1 MVSSS
6 PHLSPPVRQRGMAL
20 LFAVLIVVI
29 ASAIAVSM
37 IHAEKFTIRKTAHIL
52 AMDRASLYAFGLE
65 DWARIYIKQ
74 DREDSEIDHLD
85 EDWAIGIPGLP
96 IEGGYLSGYL
106 EDEQAK
112 FNLNSLIGSDLTVI
126 RFRRLCNNLE
136 VDQTFIPAL
145 MDWIDEDFEV
155 RYPDGAEEHYENYRV
170 ANRPMADI
178 TELLLVE
185 HVTVEIFEKL
195 RPFITVLPP
204 PTTINVNTMSA
215 TLYESL
221 GEGLNASRFTEERE
235 DDAFASIDEFVER
248 LQLPIETEGLSV
260 NTKYFRA
267 HGQVVQGELIFN
279 LDSLVFRDSK
289 GKTLVV
295 SRTLGQF

>member
-1 MVSSS
+1 MAFSK
-6 PHLSPPVRQRGMAL
+6 PGRQRGMAL

-37 IHAEKFTIRKTAHIL
+37 IHAEKFTIRKTAHIQT
-52 AMDRASLYAFGLE
+52 MDRASLYALGLE

-112 FNLNSLIGSDLTVI
+112 FNLNSLIGSELAVI

-136 VDQTFIPAL
+136 VEETFIPAL
-145 MDWIDEDFEV
+145 MDWTDADFDV

-170 ANRPMADI
+170 ANRPMVDI

-195 RPFITVLPP
+195 RPFITVLAP
-204 PTTINVNTMSA
+204 PTTINVNTMSE

-235 DDAFASIDEFVER
+235 DDAFASIDDFVER

-260 NTKYFRA
+260 NTSYFRA
-267 HGQVVQGELIFN
+267 HGQVVQGEMIFN
-279 LDSLVFRDSK
+279 LESLVFRDSN

>member
-1 MVSSS
+1 MAFSK
-6 PHLSPPVRQRGMAL
+6 PGCQRGMAL

-37 IHAEKFTIRKTAHIL
+37 IHAEKFTIRKTAHIQT
-52 AMDRASLYAFGLE
+52 MDRASLYAFGLE

-112 FNLNSLIGSDLTVI
+112 FNLNSLIGSELAVI

-136 VDQTFIPAL
+136 VEETFIPAL
-145 MDWIDEDFEV
+145 MDWTDADFDV

-170 ANRPMADI
+170 ANRPMVDI
-178 TELLLVE
+178 SELLLVE
-185 HVTVEIFEKL
+185 HVTVEIFDKL
-195 RPFITVLPP
+195 SPFITVLPP
-204 PTTINVNTMSA
+204 PTTINVNTMSE

-221 GEGLNASRFTEERE
+221 GEGLNASRFIEERE
-235 DDAFASIDEFVER
+235 DEAFASIDDFVER

-260 NTKYFRA
+260 NTSYFRA
-267 HGQVVQGELIFN
+267 HGLVVQGELVFN
-279 LDSLVFRDSK
+279 LDSLVFRDTS
-289 GKTLVV
+289 GKTLIVG
-295 SRTLGQF
+295 RTLGQF

>member
-1 MVSSS
+1 MAFSKPGS
-6 PHLSPPVRQRGMAL
+6 QRGMAL

-29 ASAIAVSM
+29 ASSIAVSM
-37 IHAEKFTIRKTAHIL
+37 IHAEKFTIRKTAHIQT
-52 AMDRASLYAFGLE
+52 MDRASLYAFGLE

-74 DREDSEIDHLD
+74 DREDSEIDHLG
-85 EDWAIGIPGLP
+85 EDWAIAIPGLP

-112 FNLNSLIGSDLTVI
+112 FNLNGLIESELSVI
-126 RFRRLCNNLE
+126 RFQRLCNNLE

-145 MDWIDEDFEV
+145 MDWIDADFDV
-155 RYPDGAEEHYENYRV
+155 RYPDGAEEHYKNYRV
-170 ANRPMADI
+170 ANRPMSDI

-195 RPFITVLPP
+195 LPFITVLPP
-204 PTTINVNTMSA
+204 PTTMNVNTMSE

-221 GEGLNASRFTEERE
+221 GEGLNASRFIEERE
-235 DDAFASIDEFVER
+235 DEAFASIGDFIER
-248 LQLPIETEGLSV
+248 LQLPIEIEGLSV
-260 NTKYFRA
+260 NTRYFRA
-267 HGQVVQGELIFN
+267 HGQVVLGEMVFN
-279 LDSLVFRDSK
+279 LESLVFRDSR